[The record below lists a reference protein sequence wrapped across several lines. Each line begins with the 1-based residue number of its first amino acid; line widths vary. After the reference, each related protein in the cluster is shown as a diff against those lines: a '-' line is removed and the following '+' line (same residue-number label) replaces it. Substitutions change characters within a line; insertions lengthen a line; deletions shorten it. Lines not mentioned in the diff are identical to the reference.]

1 MRRVRERIGVFCV
14 IGLLLLVSAC
24 SLKSIRKEAATA
36 PNGTETTAFETTVT
50 PKPTSRPTAKPT
62 QKPTPTPTQKP
73 TPTPTKKPNPV
84 PTPTPTPDPLA
95 DYFLQ
100 EGFLLKDVSAKDTD
114 GKDVLLKTG
123 TLICIFSRE
132 KNIIDDTSRFF
143 LTDSYSA
150 DHSDIS
156 GKEVFFEVSENRLGA
171 VCFSGIP
178 EHELFGNQESVESGK
193 RTVIEVDSGTQIKQ
207 ISETERYVM
216 RIDWDQDG
224 YEDEVTLEVI
234 KRYEPEVMC
243 YFKSGKDGCSIRTRI
258 TPNLDPDY
266 YDIGVSAETL
276 LLTQKLDGGYVV
288 LLCNDL
294 PAYISCSFS
303 METWALSYG
312 EEDVF
317 AKKNISG
324 LFEYQDGVLYQ
335 GSEGRFF
342 AWYTK
347 TKTAIQLNEDLS
359 CKDLSG
365 KHYFLNYGDPVIYL
379 LQNMQVQIQNDT
391 RYVVET
397 LPAGTFI
404 IPERMEISSS
414 GESFFYFSL
423 LDGCCARLQME
434 ESQETQYF
442 DGKPYYEVF
451 YFIVCG

>member
-1 MRRVRERIGVFCV
+1 MERIGVFCV

-24 SLKSIRKEAATA
+24 SLKSVRKEAGTA
-36 PNGTETTAFETTVT
+36 PNGTETTTFATAVT
-50 PKPTSRPTAKPT
+50 PEPSSRPTATPT
-62 QKPTPTPTQKP
+62 RKPTPT
-73 TPTPTKKPNPV
+73 NM
-84 PTPTPTPDPLA
+84 PTPTPTPTNMPTPTPEPLE
-95 DYFLQ
+95 DCFLQ
-100 EGFLLKDVSAKDTD
+100 EGFLLKDVPAKNTD

-123 TLICIFSRE
+123 SLICIFSRAE
-132 KNIIDDTSRFF
+132 KIIDDTSRFF

-156 GKEVFFEVSENRLGA
+156 GKEVFFGVSENRLGA

-193 RTVIEVDSGTQIKQ
+193 RTVIEVDPGTQVKQ
-207 ISETERYVM
+207 ISETESYVM

-224 YEDEVTLEVI
+224 YEDEVAFEI
-234 KRYEPEVMC
+234 IERYEPEVMC
-243 YFKSGKDGCSIRTRI
+243 YFRSGKDGSSIRTRI

-266 YDIGVSAETL
+266 NDIDVSAETL
-276 LLTQKLDGGYVV
+276 LLTQKPNGGYVV
-288 LLCNDL
+288 LLCDDL
-294 PAYISCSFS
+294 PAYMPCSLS

-347 TKTAIQLNEDLS
+347 TKTAIQLNDDLS
-359 CKDLSG
+359 CKYLSG
-365 KHYFLNYGDPVIYL
+365 THYFLNYGDPVTYL
-379 LQNMQVQIQNDT
+379 LLNMQVQMQKDN

-404 IPERMEISSS
+404 IPERMEVNAS
-414 GESFFYFSL
+414 GESFFYFCL
-423 LDGCCARLQME
+423 LDGRCARLQMDS
-434 ESQETQYF
+434 SQETQYF
-442 DGKPYYEVF
+442 DGEPYYEVF
-451 YFIVCG
+451 YFMICG